1 MYPKTSVLKFAYQ
14 PSAILEGINTVRDG
28 AWWEDGRSLELVL
41 AGDFGTLA
49 PSFLW
54 ASHGHEARS
63 FALHTLPAVMSCFTI
78 GPKATEPADHR
89 GN

>member
-1 MYPKTSVLKFAYQ
+1 MLKFAYP
-14 PSAILEGINTVRDG
+14 PSAILKGINAVRDG

-41 AGDFGTLA
+41 ASDIPTLA
-49 PSFLW
+49 PSFLC

-63 FALHTLPAVMSCFTI
+63 FALHTLPAMMSCFTI
-78 GPKATEPADHR
+78 GPKATEPAGHR